1 MTEKNGFVIYE
12 IKLLN
17 INLKRELYKSV
28 RLVMNY
34 KYMYFNNK
42 NLQFNMTQ
50 KKQQKNMWKSIYQIL
65 GRYISTTN

>member
-1 MTEKNGFVIYE
+1 
-12 IKLLN
+12 
-17 INLKRELYKSV
+17 
-28 RLVMNY
+28 MNY